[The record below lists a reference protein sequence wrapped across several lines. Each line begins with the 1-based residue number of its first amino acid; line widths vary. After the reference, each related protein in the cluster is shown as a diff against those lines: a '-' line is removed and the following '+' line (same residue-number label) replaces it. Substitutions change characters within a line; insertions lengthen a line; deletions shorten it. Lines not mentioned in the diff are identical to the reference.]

1 MLKRLGQVIPFSLA
15 LALLVPFAA
24 QAADAGACE
33 AYAKAAVEQVAIARA
48 HSACARGM
56 QGIRWSPAFRV
67 HFSYCMTRSA
77 VEVDNQRGARAQFL
91 HACGAT

>member
-1 MLKRLGQVIPFSLA
+1 VQKTLGQVIPFSLA
-15 LALLVPFAA
+15 LAVLTPLAA

-33 AYAKAAVEQVAIARA
+33 AYAKAAVEQVTIART
-48 HSACARGM
+48 HPACAKGM

-77 VEVDNQRGARAQFL
+77 VEVDNQRGARTQFL

>member
-1 MLKRLGQVIPFSLA
+1 VLKTLGRITPFACAVAGLM
-15 LALLVPFAA
+15 PMAA

-33 AYAKAAVEQVAIARA
+33 AYAKAAVEQVAIGRA
-48 HSACARGM
+48 HPACVKGM

-77 VEVDNQRGARAQFL
+77 PELDSQRGARTQFL